1 MSQEQRRRMRRIDE
15 AVLAAGPEELRR
27 IQELDVQTQMDGVW
41 FYDVYGQARRLAGR
55 RGAKP

>member
-1 MSQEQRRRMRRIDE
+1 MRRIDE

-41 FYDVYGQARRLAGR
+41 FYDVYGRVAGR
-55 RGAKP
+55 RRGAARP